1 MKKANMLC
9 LGPKKNLSSPR
20 VELTAQGVTQHTD
33 VQSQVWYHS
42 AIQKSPYLIVFEFI
56 IPSVYLGRSV

>member
-1 MKKANMLC
+1 MTNLTDLTDLNNIKSNKPNGIMKKANMLC

-33 VQSQVWYHS
+33 VQSQV
-42 AIQKSPYLIVFEFI
+42 
-56 IPSVYLGRSV
+56 